1 MSEENTNEIGK
12 VKENQMREIKIAKI
26 VVNIGCGEAGE
37 KLDRAKRLLKDL
49 VGKDVCTTKT
59 TGRTTFGMPKGREL
73 GTKVIL
79 RGEEAETFLKRAF
92 VAVENKISKRV
103 FDKQGNFSFGV
114 KEHIAFP
121 DVRYNP
127 EIGIYGMDVCVVLER
142 RGFRVARKRDSRK
155 IGKSHR
161 ISAEQASAWT
171 VEKFGVKLVS
181 KKNTSD
187 F

>member
-1 MSEENTNEIGK
+1 MN
-12 VKENQMREIKIAKI
+12 KENPMREIRIAKI

-37 KLDRAKRLLKDL
+37 KLDRAKRLLKGL
-49 VGKDVCTTKT
+49 VNKDVCTTRT

-79 RGEEAETFLKRAF
+79 RNEDAEKFLKRAF
-92 VAVENKISKRV
+92 VAVENKINKNV

-121 DVRYNP
+121 DVRYDP

-142 RGFRVARKRDSRK
+142 NGFRVSRKRNGGRV
-155 IGKSHR
+155 GKSHR
-161 ISAEQASAWT
+161 ITSAEASEWI
-171 VEKFGVKLVS
+171 VNKFDVKLV
-181 KKNTSD
+181 
-187 F
+187 